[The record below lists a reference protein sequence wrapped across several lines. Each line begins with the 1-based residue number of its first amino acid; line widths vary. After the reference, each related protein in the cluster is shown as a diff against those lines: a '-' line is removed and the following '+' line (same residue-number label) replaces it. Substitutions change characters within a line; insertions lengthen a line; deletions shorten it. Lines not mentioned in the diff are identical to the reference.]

1 MRHEIILFRFT
12 SPVHF
17 GDAAE
22 GGDLGE
28 ILSYC
33 RADTFFSA
41 LCREAADI
49 SQELLACVV
58 EGVQRGKLRFSDLFP
73 WKKGTSCYELYLPR
87 PVMNLPHTEQTETL
101 SYEEVREQSGERKK
115 YKKRSFIRA
124 SEMESYLQERNISA
138 QPDFGK
144 EELRTQY
151 NAREKRPYGIGA
163 YHFMPD
169 AGLYLILSGDEEL
182 AERLEPLIKLL
193 GMAGIGGKRSS
204 GFGKYIFEDDPL
216 DLSDENTYGGDD
228 VSLYKM
234 LCAGHSNCYMALSS
248 FLPEKLEVEDMSS
261 GTGKI
266 IKRGGF
272 AWSREMTGP
281 AKVSSVYM
289 MASGSCFSKRL
300 EGRIADVNNGSVP
313 HPVYKYGKGLF
324 VGLPL

>member
-22 GGDLGE
+22 GGGLGE

-87 PVMNLPHTEQTETL
+87 PVMNLPHTEQAETL

-182 AERLEPLIKLL
+182 AEKLEPLIKLL

-228 VSLYKM
+228 VALYKM

-248 FLPEKLEVEDMSS
+248 FLPEKLEVGDMSS

-300 EGRIADVNNGSVP
+300 EGRIADVNNGSAP

>member
-1 MRHEIILFRFT
+1 MRHKIILFRFT

-22 GGDLGE
+22 GGGLGE

-58 EGVQRGKLRFSDLFP
+58 EGIQRGKLRFSDLFP
-73 WKKGTSCYELYLPR
+73 WKKANHCYELYLPR
-87 PVMNLPHTEQTETL
+87 PVMNLPHTEQAETL

-124 SEMESYLQERNISA
+124 SEMEIYLQGRDISV

-151 NAREKRPYGIGA
+151 NARERRPY
-163 YHFMPD
+163 
-169 AGLYLILSGDEEL
+169 
-182 AERLEPLIKLL
+182 
-193 GMAGIGGKRSS
+193 GIGGKRSS

-216 DLSDENTYGGDD
+216 ELSDEDTYGGDD

-234 LCAGHSNCYMALSS
+234 LCADHSDCYMSLSS
-248 FLPEKLEVEDMSS
+248 FLPEKLEVKDVSA

-272 AWSREMTGP
+272 AWSREMTGA

-300 EGRIADVNNGSVP
+300 DGRIADVNNGSAP

>member
-1 MRHEIILFRFT
+1 MRYEIILFRFT

-87 PVMNLPHTEQTETL
+87 PVMNLPHTEQAKTL

-151 NAREKRPYGIGA
+151 NAREKRPYGIEA

-182 AERLEPLIKLL
+182 AEKLEPLIKLL

-248 FLPEKLEVEDMSS
+248 FLPEKLEVGDMSS

>member
-1 MRHEIILFRFT
+1 MRYEIILFRFT

-87 PVMNLPHTEQTETL
+87 PVMNLPHTEQAKTL

-124 SEMESYLQERNISA
+124 SEMGSYLQERNISA

-182 AERLEPLIKLL
+182 AEKLEPLIKLL

-248 FLPEKLEVEDMSS
+248 FLPEKLEVGDMSS

>member
-1 MRHEIILFRFT
+1 MRYEIILFRFT

-41 LCREAADI
+41 LCRETADI

-87 PVMNLPHTEQTETL
+87 PVMNLPHTEQAKTL

-182 AERLEPLIKLL
+182 AEKLEPLIKLL

-248 FLPEKLEVEDMSS
+248 FLPEKLEVGDMSS

>member
-1 MRHEIILFRFT
+1 MRHKIILFRFT

-22 GGDLGE
+22 GGGLGE

-58 EGVQRGKLRFSDLFP
+58 EGIQRGKLRFSDLFP
-73 WKKGTSCYELYLPR
+73 WKKANHCYELYLPR
-87 PVMNLPHTEQTETL
+87 PVMNLPHTEQAETL

-182 AERLEPLIKLL
+182 AEKLEPLIKLL

-204 GFGKYIFEDDPL
+204 GFGKYIFEDAPL

-228 VSLYKM
+228 VALYKM

-248 FLPEKLEVEDMSS
+248 FLPEKLEVGDISS

>member
-1 MRHEIILFRFT
+1 MRHKIILFRFT

-17 GDAAE
+17 GDAVE
-22 GGDLGE
+22 GGGLGE

-58 EGVQRGKLRFSDLFP
+58 EGIQRGKLRFSDLFP
-73 WKKGTSCYELYLPR
+73 WKKANHCYELYLPR
-87 PVMNLPHTEQTETL
+87 PVMNLPHTEQAETL

-124 SEMESYLQERNISA
+124 SEMEIYLQGRDISV

-151 NAREKRPYGIGA
+151 NARERRPYGIGA

-169 AGLYLILSGDEEL
+169 AGLYFILSGSEEL
-182 AERLEPLIKLL
+182 AERLESLIKLL

-216 DLSDENTYGGDD
+216 ELSDEDTYGGDD

-234 LCAGHSNCYMALSS
+234 LCADHSDCYMSLSS
-248 FLPEKLEVEDMSS
+248 FLPEKLEVKDVSA

-272 AWSREMTGP
+272 AWSREMTGA

-300 EGRIADVNNGSVP
+300 DGRIADVNNGSAP

>member
-1 MRHEIILFRFT
+1 MRYEIILFRFT

-87 PVMNLPHTEQTETL
+87 PVMNLPHTEQAKTL

-124 SEMESYLQERNISA
+124 SEMESYLQGRDISA

-182 AERLEPLIKLL
+182 AEKLEPLIKLL

-248 FLPEKLEVEDMSS
+248 FLPEKLEVGDMSS

>member
-49 SQELLACVV
+49 SQELLECVV

-73 WKKGTSCYELYLPR
+73 WKKRKNCNELYLPR
-87 PVMNLPHTEQTETL
+87 PVMNISHDECGKTL
-101 SYEEVREQSGERKK
+101 SYEEVREQSAERKK
-115 YKKRSFIRA
+115 EKKRSFIRA
-124 SEMESYLQERNISA
+124 SEMESYLQGRDISA
-138 QPDFGK
+138 QPAFGE

-151 NAREKRPYGIGA
+151 NARERRPYGIGA

-169 AGLYLILSGDEEL
+169 AGLYLILSGNEECIARL
-182 AERLEPLIKLL
+182 ERLITLL
-193 GMAGIGGKRSS
+193 GMTGIGGKRSS
-204 GFGKYIFEDDPL
+204 GWGNYRLEDDPL
-216 DLSDENTYGGDD
+216 ELSQDDFYGGDD
-228 VSLYKM
+228 AALYKM
-234 LCAGHSNCYMALSS
+234 LSSDHAEYYMTLSS
-248 FLPEKLEVEDMSS
+248 FLPSLEEVKDAAS

-272 AWSREMTGP
+272 AWSRDMISA
-281 AKVSSVYM
+281 AKTNSVYM
-289 MASGSCFSKRL
+289 MASGACFSKRL
-300 EGRIADVNNGSVP
+300 AGRIADVNNGSAL

>member
-87 PVMNLPHTEQTETL
+87 PVMNLPHTEQAEML
-101 SYEEVREQSGERKK
+101 SYEEVREQSRERKK

-182 AERLEPLIKLL
+182 AEKLEPLIKLL

-248 FLPEKLEVEDMSS
+248 FLPEKLEVGDMSS

-272 AWSREMTGP
+272 AWSREMTGA

-300 EGRIADVNNGSVP
+300 DGRIADVNNGSAP

>member
-1 MRHEIILFRFT
+1 
-12 SPVHF
+12 
-17 GDAAE
+17 
-22 GGDLGE
+22 
-28 ILSYC
+28 
-33 RADTFFSA
+33 
-41 LCREAADI
+41 
-49 SQELLACVV
+49 
-58 EGVQRGKLRFSDLFP
+58 
-73 WKKGTSCYELYLPR
+73 
-87 PVMNLPHTEQTETL
+87 
-101 SYEEVREQSGERKK
+101 
-115 YKKRSFIRA
+115 
-124 SEMESYLQERNISA
+124 MESYLQERNISA

-151 NAREKRPYGIGA
+151 NARENRPYGIGA

-182 AERLEPLIKLL
+182 AEKLEPLIKLL

-228 VSLYKM
+228 VALYKM

-248 FLPEKLEVEDMSS
+248 FLPEKLEVGDMSS

-272 AWSREMTGP
+272 AWSREMAGP

-300 EGRIADVNNGSVP
+300 EGRIADVNNGSAP

>member
-1 MRHEIILFRFT
+1 MRYEIILFRFT

-87 PVMNLPHTEQTETL
+87 PVMNLPHTEQAKTL

-163 YHFMPD
+163 YYFMPD

-182 AERLEPLIKLL
+182 AEKLEPLIKLL

-248 FLPEKLEVEDMSS
+248 FLPEKLEVGDMSS

>member
-1 MRHEIILFRFT
+1 MRYEIILFRFT

-87 PVMNLPHTEQTETL
+87 PVMNLPHTEQAKTL

-182 AERLEPLIKLL
+182 AEKLELLIKLL

-248 FLPEKLEVEDMSS
+248 FLPEKLEVGDMSS

>member
-58 EGVQRGKLRFSDLFP
+58 EGIQRGKLRFSDLFP

-87 PVMNLPHTEQTETL
+87 PVMNLPHTEQAETL
-101 SYEEVREQSGERKK
+101 SYEEVREQSAERKK
-115 YKKRSFIRA
+115 EKKRSFIRA
-124 SEMESYLQERNISA
+124 SEMESYLQGRDISA

-151 NAREKRPYGIGA
+151 NAREKLPYGIGG
-163 YHFMPD
+163 YHFISD
-169 AGLYLILSGDEEL
+169 AGLYLILSGNEECI
-182 AERLEPLIKLL
+182 ARLEPLITLL
-193 GMAGIGGKRSS
+193 GMTGIGGKRM
-204 GFGKYIFEDDPL
+204 G
-216 DLSDENTYGGDD
+216 
-228 VSLYKM
+228 
-234 LCAGHSNCYMALSS
+234 
-248 FLPEKLEVEDMSS
+248 
-261 GTGKI
+261 
-266 IKRGGF
+266 
-272 AWSREMTGP
+272 
-281 AKVSSVYM
+281 
-289 MASGSCFSKRL
+289 
-300 EGRIADVNNGSVP
+300 
-313 HPVYKYGKGLF
+313 
-324 VGLPL
+324 

>member
-1 MRHEIILFRFT
+1 MRYEIILFRFT

-87 PVMNLPHTEQTETL
+87 PVMNLPHTEQAKTL

-138 QPDFGK
+138 
-144 EELRTQY
+144 
-151 NAREKRPYGIGA
+151 
-163 YHFMPD
+163 
-169 AGLYLILSGDEEL
+169 
-182 AERLEPLIKLL
+182 
-193 GMAGIGGKRSS
+193 
-204 GFGKYIFEDDPL
+204 
-216 DLSDENTYGGDD
+216 
-228 VSLYKM
+228 
-234 LCAGHSNCYMALSS
+234 
-248 FLPEKLEVEDMSS
+248 
-261 GTGKI
+261 
-266 IKRGGF
+266 
-272 AWSREMTGP
+272 
-281 AKVSSVYM
+281 
-289 MASGSCFSKRL
+289 
-300 EGRIADVNNGSVP
+300 
-313 HPVYKYGKGLF
+313 
-324 VGLPL
+324 

>member
-87 PVMNLPHTEQTETL
+87 PVMNLPHTEQAKTL

-151 NAREKRPYGIGA
+151 NAREKLPYGISG
-163 YHFMPD
+163 YHFISD
-169 AGLYLILSGDEEL
+169 AGLYLILSGDEAL

-248 FLPEKLEVEDMSS
+248 FLPEKLEVGDMSS

>member
-1 MRHEIILFRFT
+1 
-12 SPVHF
+12 
-17 GDAAE
+17 
-22 GGDLGE
+22 
-28 ILSYC
+28 
-33 RADTFFSA
+33 
-41 LCREAADI
+41 
-49 SQELLACVV
+49 
-58 EGVQRGKLRFSDLFP
+58 
-73 WKKGTSCYELYLPR
+73 
-87 PVMNLPHTEQTETL
+87 MNLPHTEQAETL

-182 AERLEPLIKLL
+182 AEKLEPLIKLL

-204 GFGKYIFEDDPL
+204 GFGKYIFEDAPL

-228 VSLYKM
+228 VALYKM

-248 FLPEKLEVEDMSS
+248 FLPEKLEVGDISS

-300 EGRIADVNNGSVP
+300 EGRIADVNNGSAP

>member
-1 MRHEIILFRFT
+1 MRYEIILFRFT

-87 PVMNLPHTEQTETL
+87 PVMNLPHTEQAKTL

-182 AERLEPLIKLL
+182 AEKLEPLIKLL

-248 FLPEKLEVEDMSS
+248 FLPEKLEVGDMSS

-300 EGRIADVNNGSVP
+300 KGRIADVNNGSVP

>member
-1 MRHEIILFRFT
+1 MRYEIILFRFT

-87 PVMNLPHTEQTETL
+87 PVMNLPHTEQAKTL

-182 AERLEPLIKLL
+182 AEKLEPLIKLL

-234 LCAGHSNCYMALSS
+234 LCADHSNCYMALSS
-248 FLPEKLEVEDMSS
+248 FLPEKLEVGDMSS

>member
-1 MRHEIILFRFT
+1 MRYEIILFRFT

-17 GDAAE
+17 GDTAE

-87 PVMNLPHTEQTETL
+87 PVMNLPHTEQAKTL

-182 AERLEPLIKLL
+182 AEKLEPLIKLL

-248 FLPEKLEVEDMSS
+248 FLPEKLEVGDMSS

>member
-1 MRHEIILFRFT
+1 MEKRK
-12 SPVHF
+12 
-17 GDAAE
+17 D
-22 GGDLGE
+22 
-28 ILSYC
+28 C
-33 RADTFFSA
+33 N
-41 LCREAADI
+41 
-49 SQELLACVV
+49 
-58 EGVQRGKLRFSDLFP
+58 
-73 WKKGTSCYELYLPR
+73 ELYLPR
-87 PVMNLPHTEQTETL
+87 PVMNVSHDECGKTL
-101 SYEEVREQSGERKK
+101 SYEEVREQSAERKK
-115 YKKRSFIRA
+115 EKKRSFIRA
-124 SEMESYLQERNISA
+124 SEMESYLQGRDISA
-138 QPDFGK
+138 QPAFGE

-151 NAREKRPYGIGA
+151 NARERRPYGIGA

-169 AGLYLILSGDEEL
+169 AGLYFILSGSEEL

-216 DLSDENTYGGDD
+216 ALSDEDTYGGDD

-234 LCAGHSNCYMALSS
+234 LCADHSDCYMSLSS
-248 FLPEKLEVEDMSS
+248 FLPEKSEVKDVSA

-272 AWSREMTGP
+272 AWSRDMISA
-281 AKVSSVYM
+281 AKTNSVYM

-300 EGRIADVNNGSVP
+300 DGRIADVNNGSAP

>member
-1 MRHEIILFRFT
+1 MRYEIILFRFT

-73 WKKGTSCYELYLPR
+73 WKKRKDCNELYLPR
-87 PVMNLPHTEQTETL
+87 PVMNVSHDECGKTL
-101 SYEEVREQSGERKK
+101 SYEEVREQSAERKK
-115 YKKRSFIRA
+115 EKKRSFIRA
-124 SEMESYLQERNISA
+124 SEMESYLQGRDISA

-151 NAREKRPYGIGA
+151 NAREKLPYEIGG
-163 YHFMPD
+163 YHFISD
-169 AGLYLILSGDEEL
+169 AGLYLILSGNEECI
-182 AERLEPLIKLL
+182 ARLEPLITLL
-193 GMAGIGGKRSS
+193 GMTGIGGKRSS
-204 GFGKYIFEDDPL
+204 GWGKYRLEDDPL
-216 DLSDENTYGGDD
+216 ELSEDDFYGGDD
-228 VSLYKM
+228 AALYKM
-234 LCAGHSNCYMALSS
+234 LSSDHAEYYMTLSS
-248 FLPEKLEVEDMSS
+248 FLPSLEEVKDAAA

-266 IKRGGF
+266 IKQGGF
-272 AWSREMTGP
+272 AWSRDMISA
-281 AKVSSVYM
+281 AKTNSVYM
-289 MASGSCFSKRL
+289 MASGACFSKRL
-300 EGRIADVNNGSVP
+300 AGRIADVNNGSAS

-324 VGLPL
+324 VGLPI

>member
-1 MRHEIILFRFT
+1 MRYEIILFHFT

-87 PVMNLPHTEQTETL
+87 PVMNLPHTEQAKTL

-182 AERLEPLIKLL
+182 AEKLEPLIKLL

-248 FLPEKLEVEDMSS
+248 FLPEKLEVGDMSS

>member
-1 MRHEIILFRFT
+1 MRHRIILFRFT

-22 GGDLGE
+22 GGGLGE

-87 PVMNLPHTEQTETL
+87 PVMNLPHTEQAKTL

-182 AERLEPLIKLL
+182 AEKLEPLIKLL

-248 FLPEKLEVEDMSS
+248 FLPEKLEVGDMSS

-266 IKRGGF
+266 IKRCGF

>member
-1 MRHEIILFRFT
+1 MRYEIILFRFT

-58 EGVQRGKLRFSDLFP
+58 EGIQRGKLRFSDLFP
-73 WKKGTSCYELYLPR
+73 WKKANHCYELYLPR
-87 PVMNLPHTEQTETL
+87 PVMNLPHTEQAETL

-182 AERLEPLIKLL
+182 AEKLEPLIKLL

-204 GFGKYIFEDDPL
+204 GFGKYIFEDAPL

-228 VSLYKM
+228 VALYKM

-248 FLPEKLEVEDMSS
+248 FLPEKLEVGDISS

-300 EGRIADVNNGSVP
+300 EGRIADVNNGSAP

>member
-1 MRHEIILFRFT
+1 MRYEIILFRFT

-73 WKKGTSCYELYLPR
+73 WKKGMSCYELYLPR
-87 PVMNLPHTEQTETL
+87 PVMNLPHTEQAKTL

-182 AERLEPLIKLL
+182 AEKLEPLIKLL

-248 FLPEKLEVEDMSS
+248 FLPEKLEVGDMSS